1 MTAKD
6 IWGKKGICEK
16 SRKVFNIVSWRV
28 LHKEVFMVQVGVQI
42 PSDNREALKI
52 EIMKDS

>member
-16 SRKVFNIVSWRV
+16 SRKVFNIVLGGSYTKRCLWCR
-28 LHKEVFMVQVGVQI
+28 LGCKSQVI
-42 PSDNREALKI
+42 IERHSRLK
-52 EIMKDS
+52 S